1 MPHRIGGY
9 DVAMFRASNR
19 VHQEITIVKFSFLRA
34 VSTFAFGG
42 PKGDG
47 DTLVCLKNLHRI
59 MHCSQQ
65 TSLCGIVTRLFFYIQ
80 RGICVNEANIGRT
93 TGRCSHECASGS
105 LESLERIDARQKKH

>member
-1 MPHRIGGY
+1 MPLTNLNLQPTPEYQHRIGGN

-19 VHQEITIVKFSFLRA
+19 VHQEITIVKFSIWRA

-59 MHCSQQ
+59 MHC
-65 TSLCGIVTRLFFYIQ
+65 
-80 RGICVNEANIGRT
+80 
-93 TGRCSHECASGS
+93 
-105 LESLERIDARQKKH
+105 